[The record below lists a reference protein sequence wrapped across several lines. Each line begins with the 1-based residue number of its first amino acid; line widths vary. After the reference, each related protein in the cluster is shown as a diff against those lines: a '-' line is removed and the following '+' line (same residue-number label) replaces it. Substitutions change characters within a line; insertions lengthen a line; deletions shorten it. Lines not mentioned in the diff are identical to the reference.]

1 MVFLKTYMSLKL
13 DLSESFALQINCFS
27 NRMVKYTKLGVLFTL
42 TKSLDIEIFS
52 DEIFCYLTFCP
63 SLPPSPPPEGKFQT
77 SSPSLLPHH
86 PTQIDGWETQPTLQ
100 ASHQIGDMGLN
111 KVENKSMYYLFS
123 VSSSIPFVRE

>member
-63 SLPPSPPPEGKFQT
+63 SLPPLPPRKGSFRHHLPPSHHATPPRLMAGKL
-77 SSPSLLPHH
+77 SLPFKLA
-86 PTQIDGWETQPTLQ
+86 IKWE
-100 ASHQIGDMGLN
+100 IWD
-111 KVENKSMYYLFS
+111 
-123 VSSSIPFVRE
+123 

>member
-63 SLPPSPPPEGKFQT
+63 SLPPLPPPGREVSDIT
-77 SSPSLLPHH
+77 SLPPTTPPH
-86 PTQIDGWETQPTLQ
+86 PD
-100 ASHQIGDMGLN
+100 
-111 KVENKSMYYLFS
+111 
-123 VSSSIPFVRE
+123 

>member
-1 MVFLKTYMSLKL
+1 MSLKL
-13 DLSESFALQINCFS
+13 DLPESFALQINCFS

-42 TKSLDIEIFS
+42 TKSLDIEIFMMKS
-52 DEIFCYLTFCP
+52 FATSRSVLP
-63 SLPPSPPPEGKFQT
+63 SPPSPPPEGKFQT
-77 SSPSLLPHH
+77 SPPSLPPRH

-123 VSSSIPFVRE
+123 VSSFIPFVRE

>member
-63 SLPPSPPPEGKFQT
+63 SLPPPPP
-77 SSPSLLPHH
+77 

-100 ASHQIGDMGLN
+100 ASHQMGDMGLN